1 MLSSRALSSRCPA
14 GQQTRTQLRG
24 GAAASRGLGRL
35 PSRKPVA
42 VRALLEIDQSSAAA
56 NSAVDVF
63 THHFNQLAS
72 VAEDAAIQTAAAASS
87 SGAAPAAEAAKDNG
101 AGPFDGLALVFESLL
116 EALDSVLE
124 KVHVPY
130 SYGFAIILLTV
141 IVKVAAFP
149 LTQKQVQSTVALQA
163 LQPRVKELQAK
174 YANDQQAL
182 QLETARLYKEAG
194 VNPLAGCLPTLATI
208 PVFIGLYRALTL
220 AAQDNL
226 LNDAFFWIPSLA
238 GPASLADQRAG
249 AGLQWLF
256 PFVDGHPPIGWGT
269 AGAYLVMPVLLV
281 LSQYVSQRIISPPSD
296 DPAQQQSQNILKF
309 LPLMIGWFSLNV
321 PAGLT
326 LYWFVN
332 NILSTAQQVYLK
344 STTKVNIPEPATMGP
359 AAGQPYIAPKEEK
372 VKRVAGKEVNARKKR
387 REDGE
392 VGSEVASTN
401 GRSSA
406 SPEPSNASS
415 PRKGSKFRARQARE
429 AAAKAAQA
437 AAAQSTSPAPA
448 PPASTNGSSTNGS
461 SSPSPPP
468 AEAARKESET
478 TASGSQ

>member
-1 MLSSRALSSRCPA
+1 MLHRALA
-14 GQQTRTQLRG
+14 GQQQARTQLRG
-24 GAAASRGLGRL
+24 AAAARGLGRL

-72 VAEDAAIQTAAAASS
+72 VAEDAAVQTAAAVSS
-87 SGAAPAAEAAKDNG
+87 SGAAPAAEAAQDNG

-116 EALDSVLE
+116 ETLDGVLE
-124 KVHVPY
+124 KANVPY

-141 IVKVAAFP
+141 IVKAATFP
-149 LTQKQVQSTVALQA
+149 LTQKQVQSTVSLQA

-238 GPASLADQRAG
+238 GPASLADQREG

-256 PFVDGHPPIGWGT
+256 PFVDGHPPIGWET
-269 AGAYLVMPVLLV
+269 AGAYLIMPVLLV
-281 LSQYVSQRIISPPSD
+281 ISQYVSQKIISPPASN
-296 DPAQQQSQNILKF
+296 DPAQQQSQAILKF

-326 LYWFVN
+326 LYWFIN

-344 STTKVNIPEPATMGP
+344 STTKVNIPELASQGP
-359 AAGQPYIAPKEEK
+359 AQPYIAPKEEK

-387 REDGE
+387 RDDGE
-392 VGSEVASTN
+392 VGSEAVASTN

-406 SPEPSNASS
+406 SPEPSNAGSS
-415 PRKGSKFRARQARE
+415 RKGSKFRARQARE

-437 AAAQSTSPAPA
+437 AAAQSTSPSPA

-461 SSPSPPP
+461 SPPP
-468 AEAARKESET
+468 AEAAKKESET